1 MKIIKFSQPKCIPCE
16 AYQIILNKWI
26 EWEGKGVDIEYVCCE
41 SNPEMASEYKIMS
54 VPVTIA
60 IDDEGNEIVGKRR
73 NGVVA
78 IEKLSMYLQP

>member
-1 MKIIKFSQPKCIPCE
+1 
-16 AYQIILNKWI
+16 
-26 EWEGKGVDIEYVCCE
+26 VDIEYVCCE